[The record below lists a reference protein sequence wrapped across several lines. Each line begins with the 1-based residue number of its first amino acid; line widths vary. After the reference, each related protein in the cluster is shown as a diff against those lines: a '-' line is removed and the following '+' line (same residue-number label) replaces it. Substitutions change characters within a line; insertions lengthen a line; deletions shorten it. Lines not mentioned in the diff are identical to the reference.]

1 LFYPH
6 FQDRFQILSDDG
18 TIERVGDTPCK
29 EIPDKNNPEKY
40 FRSIWVK
47 VN

>member
-1 LFYPH
+1 MFYPH
-6 FQDRFQILSDDG
+6 FQYRFQILSDDG
-18 TIERVGDTPCK
+18 TIKRVGNTPCK